1 MAEFIDGITVK
12 QPHEK
17 APDFVIADLAIQ
29 ADKLIDWLQKNKNER
44 GYVNGTIKRSQK
56 GTLYVEKNT
65 YQAQG
70 QGRTTQS
77 SNQSNSEESE
87 DLPF

>member
-29 ADKLIDWLQKNKNER
+29 ADKLIDWLQKNKNDR

-65 YQAQG
+65 YQAQ
-70 QGRTTQS
+70 S
-77 SNQSNSEESE
+77 SNQRSQPAATEDDQS